1 MVKSMAVSVIVL
13 ILTACANHGAVR
25 VDCDGPL
32 RPVNTPTEAH
42 DPPVS
47 VAPAKAVTNG
57 KLEVGP

>member
-1 MVKSMAVSVIVL
+1 MVKSMVVSMIAL
-13 ILTACANHGAVR
+13 SLTACAHHGAVR

-47 VAPAKAVTNG
+47 VAPAKAVDKGTP
-57 KLEVGP
+57 EVEP